1 MAKMNVVNLMQWVEA
16 HKDVLKPPVGNKEIY
31 PDGDFIVMVV
41 AGPNARKDYHFNE
54 GPEFFYQVKGDIVL
68 KVVEDGEFRDIPIRE
83 GEIYMLN
90 RRTPHSPQRPAG
102 TVGLVIEERRRPE
115 QTDGF
120 IWYCDNCHE
129 KLHEVYLK
137 LEDIEKQLP
146 EVFKAFKENKE
157 LHKCRNCGSVLE
169 MP

>member
-1 MAKMNVVNLMQWVEA
+1 MAKMNVINLMRWIEA
-16 HKDVLKPPVGNKEIY
+16 HQEVLKPPVGNKEIY
-31 PDGDFIVMVV
+31 PEGDFIVMVV

-54 GPEFFYQVKGDIVL
+54 GPEFFYQIKGDIVL
-68 KVVEDGEFRDIPIRE
+68 KVVEDGEFRDITIRE

-90 RRTPHSPQRPAG
+90 RRIPHSPQRPAG
-102 TVGLVIEERRRPE
+102 SIGLVIEERRRPE

-137 LEDIEKQLP
+137 LKDIEKQLP

-157 LHKCRNCGSVLE
+157 LHKCRNCGAVLE
-169 MP
+169 LP